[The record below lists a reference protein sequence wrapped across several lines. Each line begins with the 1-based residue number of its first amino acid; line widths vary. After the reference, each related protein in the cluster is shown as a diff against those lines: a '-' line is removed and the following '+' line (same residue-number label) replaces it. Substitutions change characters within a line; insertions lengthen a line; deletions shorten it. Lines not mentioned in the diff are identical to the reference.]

1 MKILLV
7 SKSKPHT
14 RIYAYFKKAFERQGH
29 TVCWVKYLKL
39 RSYFGEKIANLL
51 VNLLATFHRSD
62 LLFFHG
68 KDISYKLLIRLK
80 KQMPAI
86 MYFDDVQRNDEQL
99 KILGRCCDIM
109 YLTARGEVAQ
119 YNQWGIN
126 ARFIQGGCDPDAH
139 YKVQTPDAFYQSEV
153 AFIGQADRPERI
165 ELMREIG
172 KRFDM
177 KLWGQKWET
186 AGMKVAAKEVFAD
199 EYRKICAGAKII
211 LGFDKADATVD
222 LYFSNRTW
230 YTLGCG
236 GFLLTTYCPSLEEM
250 FGRGRELDWFETL
263 EECCE
268 KIAYYLDHDE
278 ERQRIAT
285 AGYQLAHSQYSYENM
300 VEKIIADLNKI
311 QLDAS

>member
-14 RIYAYFKKAFERQGH
+14 RIYAYFKKAFESQGH
-29 TVCWVKYLKL
+29 QVCWVKYLKL
-39 RSYFGEKIANLL
+39 RSFVGVRIANLL
-51 VNLLATFHRSD
+51 VSLLTSFYRFD

-68 KDISYKLLIRLK
+68 KDISYKLLVHLK

-99 KILGRCCDIM
+99 KKLGRHSDIM
-109 YLTARGEVAQ
+109 YLTARGETAQ

-126 ARFIQGGCDPDAH
+126 AKFITGGCDSDEH
-139 YKVQTPDAFYQSEV
+139 YRVQTSDSFYQSEV

-165 ELMREIG
+165 EAMREIA
-172 KRFDM
+172 KRFDL
-177 KLWGQKWET
+177 KLWGKKWE
-186 AGMKVAAKEVFAD
+186 AVGMKAVAQEAFAD

-211 LGFDKADATVD
+211 LGWDKADGTVD

-236 GFLLTTYCPSLEEM
+236 GFLLTTYCPSLEEL
-250 FGRGRELDWFETL
+250 FGRGRELDWFENI

-268 KIAYYLDHDE
+268 KISYYLSHE
-278 ERQRIAT
+278 NERKQIAE
-285 AGYQLAHSQYSYENM
+285 AGYKLAHSQYSYEDM
-300 VEKIIADLNKI
+300 VKTIIADINKV
-311 QLDAS
+311 